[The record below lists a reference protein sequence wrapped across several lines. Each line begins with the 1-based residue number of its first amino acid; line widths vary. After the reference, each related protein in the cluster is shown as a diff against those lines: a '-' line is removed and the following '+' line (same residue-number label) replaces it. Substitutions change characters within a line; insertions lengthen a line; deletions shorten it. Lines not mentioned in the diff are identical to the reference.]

1 MKKRMATIAA
11 ALTVGLIAG
20 CGGGGST
27 PATSA
32 TVSGAVA
39 DGYLVGATVFLDK
52 DGNYRLDAG
61 EPTTTTDAN
70 GAYTLIVDPA
80 DVGNYPIVAMA
91 IKGVTIDKD
100 SNLPV
105 QNSYILSMPKES
117 VSGTVS
123 SNFIS
128 PMSTQIRELMATDK
142 YTMQQAMDQLRAQL
156 GLPVGVNM
164 MADYMTYPNDANY
177 RDMHIA
183 AQNMASLM
191 GSQMT
196 QVLSTSGSTT
206 TVDVNRYRGM
216 MGTIFS
222 NMSSIRGSNSNSQS
236 AMSNLMG
243 TMMADLQNMTP
254 GQPFRN
260 MSTSF
265 RGGMMGGGAG
275 ALSGG
280 GMMGSAIGTSGGSM
294 M

>member
-20 CGGGGST
+20 CGGANT
-27 PATSA
+27 PGTAS
-32 TVSGAVA
+32 VSGAVA

-52 DGNYRLDAG
+52 DGNYRLDTG

-70 GAYTLIVDPA
+70 GAYTLNVDSA
-80 DVGNYPIVAMA
+80 DVGKYPIIAMA
-91 IKGVTIDKD
+91 IQGVTIDKD
-100 SNLPV
+100 TDLPV
-105 QNSYILSMPKES
+105 QNSYILSLPKES

-142 YTMQQAMDQLRAQL
+142 YTMQQAMDQLRMQL
-156 GLPVGVNM
+156 GLPAGVNM

-222 NMSSIRGSNSNSQS
+222 NMSSIRGSSASSQS
-236 AMSNLMG
+236 AMSNLIS
-243 TMMADLQNMTP
+243 TMTADLENMTP

-275 ALSGG
+275 SLSGG
-280 GMMGSAIGTSGGSM
+280 GMMGSATGASGGSM

>member
-11 ALTVGLIAG
+11 ALTVALIAG
-20 CGGGGST
+20 CGGGEST
-27 PATSA
+27 SATSA
-32 TVSGAVA
+32 VSGAVA

-61 EPTTTTDAN
+61 EPTTATDAN

-80 DVGNYPIVAMA
+80 DVGNYPIVAIA

-142 YTMQQAMDQLRAQL
+142 YTMPQAMDQLRTQL
-156 GLPVGVNM
+156 GLPTGVNM

-177 RDMHIA
+177 RDMHTA

-191 GSQMT
+191 GSQMA
-196 QVLSTSGSTT
+196 QVLSTGGSTA

-222 NMSSIRGSNSNSQS
+222 NMSSIRGSNSTSQS

-243 TMMADLQNMTP
+243 TMTADLQNMTP

-275 ALSGG
+275 TLPGG
-280 GMMGSAIGTSGGSM
+280 GMMGSATGTSGGSM

>member
-27 PATSA
+27 SAPSA

-61 EPTTTTDAN
+61 EPTTITDAN
-70 GAYTLIVDPA
+70 GAYTLVVDPA

-91 IKGVTIDKD
+91 IKGVTIDHD
-100 SNLPV
+100 TNLPV
-105 QNSYILSMPKES
+105 QSSYILSLPKES

-142 YTMQQAMDQLRAQL
+142 YTMQQAMDQLRTRL
-156 GLPVGVNM
+156 GLPAGVDM
-164 MADYMTYPNDANY
+164 MADYMAYPNDENY
-177 RDMHIA
+177 QDMHTA
-183 AQNMASLM
+183 AQSIASLM
-191 GSQMT
+191 GSQMA

-216 MGTIFS
+216 MGSIFS
-222 NMSSIRGSNSNSQS
+222 NMSSIRGSNPNSQA

-243 TMMADLQNMTP
+243 TMMTDLQSITP

-265 RGGMMGGGAG
+265 RGGMMGGAG
-275 ALSGG
+275 NGG
-280 GMMGSAIGTSGGSM
+280 GMMGSATGSTGGSM

>member
-20 CGGGGST
+20 CGGANT
-27 PATSA
+27 PGTAS
-32 TVSGAVA
+32 VSGAVA

-52 DGNYRLDAG
+52 DGNYRLDTG

-70 GAYTLIVDPA
+70 GAYTLNVDSA
-80 DVGNYPIVAMA
+80 DVGKYPIIAMA
-91 IKGVTIDKD
+91 IQGVTIDKD
-100 SNLPV
+100 TDLPV
-105 QNSYILSMPKES
+105 QNSYILSLPKES

-142 YTMQQAMDQLRAQL
+142 YTMQQAMDQLRMQL
-156 GLPVGVNM
+156 GLPAGVNM

-177 RDMHIA
+177 RDMHTAARNIA
-183 AQNMASLM
+183 GLM
-191 GSQMT
+191 GSQMK

-216 MGTIFS
+216 MGTIFT
-222 NMSSIRGSNSNSQS
+222 NMSSIRGSSASSQS
-236 AMSNLMG
+236 AMSNLIS
-243 TMMADLQNMTP
+243 TMTADLENMTP

-275 ALSGG
+275 SLSGG
-280 GMMGSAIGTSGGSM
+280 GMMGSATGASGGSM

>member
-20 CGGGGST
+20 CGGGEST
-27 PATSA
+27 SATSA
-32 TVSGAVA
+32 NVSGAVA

-80 DVGNYPIVAMA
+80 DVGKYPIVAMA

-100 SNLPV
+100 TNLPV

-164 MADYMTYPNDANY
+164 MADYMTDPNDANY
-177 RDMHIA
+177 RDMHTA

-206 TVDVNRYRGM
+206 TVDVN
-216 MGTIFS
+216 
-222 NMSSIRGSNSNSQS
+222 SNSTSQS

-243 TMMADLQNMTP
+243 TMTADLQNMTP

-265 RGGMMGGGAG
+265 RGGMMGRAG
-275 ALSGG
+275 TLPGG
-280 GMMGSAIGTSGGSM
+280 GMMGSATGISGGSM

>member
-20 CGGGGST
+20 CGGGEST
-27 PATSA
+27 SATSA
-32 TVSGAVA
+32 NVSGAVA

-80 DVGNYPIVAMA
+80 DVGKYPIVAMA

-100 SNLPV
+100 TNLPV

-164 MADYMTYPNDANY
+164 MADYMTDPNDANY
-177 RDMHIA
+177 RDMHTA

-222 NMSSIRGSNSNSQS
+222 NMSSIRGSNSTSQS

-243 TMMADLQNMTP
+243 TMTADLQNMTP

-265 RGGMMGGGAG
+265 RGGMMGRAG
-275 ALSGG
+275 TLPGG
-280 GMMGSAIGTSGGSM
+280 GMMGSATGISGGSM